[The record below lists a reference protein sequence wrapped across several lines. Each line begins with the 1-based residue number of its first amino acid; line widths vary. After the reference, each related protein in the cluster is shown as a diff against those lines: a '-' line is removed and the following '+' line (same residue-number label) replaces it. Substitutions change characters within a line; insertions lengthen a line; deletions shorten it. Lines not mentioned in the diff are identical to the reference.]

1 MQSNSLAIVE
11 DINIDYD
18 KCKKHLEVL
27 HKESKGYI
35 TIASKDPAYKQWHY
49 KSKEIFENPKDILNE
64 INAYVSQNTFYKP
77 QRRIENIKELR
88 AIYIDIDCHKTKYS
102 KEAVQFFLENDLYGY
117 KIPRPNFL
125 IDSGRGLYYVLLIK
139 PVPSMAMPLWYA
151 VQRYIYNQLKEY
163 GADAC
168 ALDPTRVL
176 RVVGTVNSKSNS
188 FVEILDMYDYEY
200 TLREIQEGFLPEISE
215 KREKKKG
222 RPKKIVSLFTEY
234 SLYHAR
240 VLDIT
245 KICELRDYDVK
256 GHRELI
262 LFLYRYFTCCFTQD
276 SEEALQKALELNS
289 MFKEPL
295 PVNEVKTDTKSA
307 ERAYV
312 EKKYKYTNAKLIKIL
327 DITLEEQMHLKTII
341 SGKEKYRRSAEEQKA
356 KKKAKRRNENGLTKK
371 QQEMEDFK
379 NQVEELKSEGLSLR
393 SIAKEL
399 NISLGKVQRVLK
411 K

>member
-102 KEAVQFFLENDLYGY
+102 KEAVQYFLENDLYGY

-125 IDSGRGLYYVLLIK
+125 IDSGRGLYYVILIE

-188 FVEILDMYDYEY
+188 FVEILDVYDYKY
-200 TLREIQEGFLPEISE
+200 NLREIQEGFLPEISE
-215 KREKKKG
+215 KIEKKKG

-240 VLDIT
+240 ILDII
-245 KICELRDYDVK
+245 KICELRNYDVK

-262 LFLYRYFTCCFTQD
+262 LFLYRYFTCCFSED
-276 SEEALQKALELNS
+276 AEEALLKVLELNA

-295 PVNEVKTDTKSA
+295 SEREVIRDTKSA
-307 ERAYV
+307 EKAYF
-312 EKKYKYTNAKLIKIL
+312 ERTYKYTNVKLIKML
-327 DITLEEQMHLKTII
+327 GITLDEQKHLKTII
-341 SGKEKYRRSAEEQKA
+341 SSKEKYRRCANEKKA
-356 KKKAKRRNENGLTKK
+356 KQKAKRRNKKGLTKK
-371 QQEMEDFK
+371 QQELEEIK
-379 NQVEELKSEGLSLR
+379 IKIKELKDKEK
-393 SIAKEL
+393 SIREIA
-399 NISLGKVQRVLK
+399 NILGISKSKVGRLV
-411 K
+411 

>member
-1 MQSNSLAIVE
+1 MQLSNLEIVE
-11 DINIDYD
+11 DISIDYD
-18 KCKKHLEVL
+18 KCKKHLEIL

-35 TIASKDPAYKQWHY
+35 TIASKNPVYKQWHY
-49 KSKEIFENPKDILNE
+49 KSEEILENSEIILNQ
-64 INAYVSQNTFYKP
+64 INTYVSQNTFYKP

-102 KEAVQFFLENDLYGY
+102 KEAVQYFLENDLYGY

-151 VQRYIYNQLKEY
+151 VQRYLYNQLKEY

-176 RVVGTVNSKSNS
+176 RVVGTINSKSNS

-200 TLREIQEGFLPEISE
+200 TLREIQEGFLPEISD

-222 RPKKIVSLFTEY
+222 RPKKIVSLYTEY
-234 SLYHAR
+234 SLYYAR
-240 VLDIT
+240 ILDIT

-276 SEEALQKALELNS
+276 SEEALQKVLELNS

-295 PVNEVKTDTKSA
+295 PINEVKTDTRSA

-341 SGKEKYRRSAEEQKA
+341 SGKEKYRRSADEQKA
-356 KKKAKRRNENGLTKK
+356 KKKAKRRNENGFTKK
-371 QQEMEDFK
+371 QQELED
-379 NQVEELKSEGLSLR
+379 LKKEVRYLKGQGLNNTEIS
-393 SIAKEL
+393 KKL
-399 NISLGKVQRVLK
+399 NIDRTKVIRLLK